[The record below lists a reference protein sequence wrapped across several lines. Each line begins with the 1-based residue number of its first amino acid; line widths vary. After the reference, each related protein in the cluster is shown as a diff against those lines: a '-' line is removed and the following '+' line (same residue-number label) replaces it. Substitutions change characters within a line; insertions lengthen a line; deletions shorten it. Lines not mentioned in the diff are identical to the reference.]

1 VSQFLDGK
9 VTLYA
14 GDCLDV
20 LATLPEN
27 SVDSVVCDPPYH
39 LTSIVK
45 RFGNSDPEDVEK
57 NATARKIAGQGT
69 SPHGRAAA
77 GFMGK
82 QWDGGDVA
90 FQVDTWR
97 KVLRVL
103 KPGGYIVAF
112 ASSRGFGRMS
122 VAIEDAG
129 FITHPLIAWVFGSG
143 FPKAT
148 RIKADGFDGFRYG
161 GQALKPAIEPIYMG
175 QKPFERGISGTENIR
190 KWGAG
195 AVNIDGCRIDVTGQ
209 RPYEIQSWEQD
220 QLLCDSCAA
229 LAEKNAKHSIPVIRA
244 SIATKPAAQ
253 TLSARGKSSQADTDR
268 TDTGCSAGMR
278 AADTCT
284 SSSTSKSGKTPTD
297 QCPPDSRFITE
308 TKTEATTT
316 STTCCSCQR
325 PITGGFISGNTQAA
339 TKSLPLDGN
348 RPAPI
353 GRDGEP
359 SAHRRYTD
367 EGSTNFAATPGP
379 RGGSPLGR
387 WPANLIHDG
396 SAEVIA
402 AFPEADGAVSNGK
415 KAGTGFGNGYGVK
428 PQAPSFADS
437 GSAARFFY
445 AVEKEERCD
454 LCRVLLSGKDAKDSP
469 CDANTAELT
478 SPTQSTPNG
487 ATVRD
492 GAAVSPPLGSAGKK
506 QPSNGHAIIAES
518 RSFQCHQTRGSFAPS
533 DALTQE
539 ASRIAPHVRSAA
551 SLCASCETDI
561 AQSLAATRL
570 GLDPAS
576 LPCLESMPA
585 RRRQIL
591 LQHLALYVAG
601 RESTDT
607 ITTTASLKTLF
618 GSVLHAIAD
627 TTSLVRPEGP
637 ESTESARRLFYSS
650 KADAEDRLGS
660 KHPTVKPLDLMQYL
674 VRLVTPP
681 GGLVL
686 DPFAGTGTTGEAA
699 WREGMRAVLIE
710 REPEYQADIARRMDL
725 AANPTK
731 RAAVAKSK
739 NNLQGAEG
747 TPLFGGEA
755 A

>member
-1 VSQFLDGK
+1 MTDFLGGK
-9 VTLYA
+9 VRLLA

-20 LATLPEN
+20 LDTLDEN

-45 RFGNSDPEDVEK
+45 RFGADGAAEAQGG
-57 NATARKIAGQGT
+57 ATGAFK
-69 SPHGRAAA
+69 RASA

-90 FQVDTWR
+90 FRVETWR

-129 FITHPLIAWVFGSG
+129 FINHPMFGWIFGSG

-148 RIKADGFDGFRYG
+148 RIKAEGYEGFRYG
-161 GQALKPAIEPIYMG
+161 GQATKPALEPVYMG
-175 QKPFERGISGTENIR
+175 QKPFSEATGTANILR
-190 KWGAG
+190 WGTG
-195 AVNIDGCRIDVTGQ
+195 ALNIDGCRVDGPKPDTVRGAGGQ
-209 RPYEIQSWEQD
+209 NGRYAPI
-220 QLLCDSCAA
+220 
-229 LAEKNAKHSIPVIRA
+229 
-244 SIATKPAAQ
+244 AAQ
-253 TLSARGKSSQADTDR
+253 GRILDDGK
-268 TDTGCSAGMR
+268 
-278 AADTCT
+278 
-284 SSSTSKSGKTPTD
+284 
-297 QCPPDSRFITE
+297 
-308 TKTEATTT
+308 
-316 STTCCSCQR
+316 
-325 PITGGFISGNTQAA
+325 
-339 TKSLPLDGN
+339 
-348 RPAPI
+348 
-353 GRDGEP
+353 
-359 SAHRRYTD
+359 
-367 EGSTNFAATPGP
+367 
-379 RGGSPLGR
+379 GR
-387 WPANLIHDG
+387 WPANIIHDG

-725 AANPTK
+725 AENPTK